1 MDSTL
6 VSNLGTQTEKLSTG
20 ESIVL
25 LEARLKQQLKP
36 WQVENGK
43 AQFSNYLYQLFDR
56 DNAEMPLKSTYT
68 GLWHQLQKLCEVDPE
83 LPELIKL
90 TFILKLNDKTSNWF
104 RKWRESSFSFW
115 SSFSNRKWNQK
126 VAFYSTWW
134 LYLYQWHR
142 SGITQEEWFSMR
154 TPVSLGE

>member
-6 VSNLGTQTEKLSTG
+6 VSNLGTQTEKLATG

-43 AQFSNYLYQLFDR
+43 AKFSNYLYKLFDR
-56 DNAEMPLKSTYT
+56 DNAELPLKSTYT
-68 GLWHQLQKLCEVDPE
+68 GLWQQLQKLSEIDPE

-90 TFILKLNDKTSNWF
+90 NFILKYNGAF
-104 RKWRESSFSFW
+104 RE
-115 SSFSNRKWNQK
+115 
-126 VAFYSTWW
+126 
-134 LYLYQWHR
+134 
-142 SGITQEEWFSMR
+142 
-154 TPVSLGE
+154 

>member
-43 AQFSNYLYQLFDR
+43 AQFSNYLYDLFKR
-56 DNAEMPLKSTYT
+56 EEAQIPLKNTYT
-68 GLWHQLQKLCEVDPE
+68 GLWQQLQKLCEVDPE
-83 LPELIKL
+83 LPELIRL
-90 TFILKLNDKTSNWF
+90 NFILKYNGA
-104 RKWRESSFSFW
+104 
-115 SSFSNRKWNQK
+115 FSN
-126 VAFYSTWW
+126 
-134 LYLYQWHR
+134 
-142 SGITQEEWFSMR
+142 
-154 TPVSLGE
+154 